1 MQPGVA
7 LQPDTIPE
15 LPISPKA
22 PGAAGHWTVVLYPTL
37 VPQPDGSAFER
48 YWVKMNVS
56 PLLSE
61 RCSVT
66 IGVSGSVTPG
76 FALAICDAF
85 HLVTCPW

>member
-7 LQPDTIPE
+7 LQPDTMPE
-15 LPISPKA
+15 LPFSPRA
-22 PGAAGHWTVVLYPTL
+22 PGAFGHGTVVLYPIL
-37 VPQPDGSAFER
+37 APQPEGSAFER

-66 IGVSGSVTPG
+66 IGVAGRVTPG
-76 FALAICDAF
+76 FRLAICEAF
-85 HLVTCPW
+85 HLVIWPW